1 MVFIE
6 THLDAAHEATAFWV
20 EPPEA
25 LMLASFKVS
34 VSQVVIVPFV
44 TAFVLSH
51 STEAHHIPAM
61 ASEEPTPHNNYHL
74 SEKEEDPSP
83 DSLTD
88 SWQGDPSSHA
98 EHKACRD
105 NKGSRK
111 EEVENKE
118 NQTKRKAKT
127 KRAESLKEG
136 SPTPVLSVSYGSI
149 VIDCSD
155 GSMITIYREYE
166 GRFLQTGWAPPSK
179 EKPVVL
185 ANSKNSVLSGSPL
198 KSSNKWSLQDQNP
211 SSNSLHSEIS
221 EHTED
226 QHYLVHLLDG
236 DSDAEDR
243 DSDSGS
249 EHKELWLHN
258 PALKGLGLEGVME
271 NNLQNSSQ
279 RLHSRQKILAQPEGN
294 LTHLNIIFFIDLQK

>member
-6 THLDAAHEATAFWV
+6 TPLDATHEAKAFWV
-20 EPPEA
+20 KPLKA

-34 VSQVVIVPFV
+34 VSQVVTVPFI

-61 ASEEPTPHNNYHL
+61 ASEEPTPPDNHHL

-83 DSLTD
+83 DSPTD
-88 SWQGDPSSHA
+88 SWQGDPSSRA

-105 NKGSRK
+105 NKGSCK

-127 KRAESLKEG
+127 KRAETLKEG
-136 SPTPVLSVSYGSI
+136 SPAPVLSVSRGSM

-155 GSMITIYREYE
+155 GSMITIYREHE
-166 GRFLQTGWAPPSK
+166 GRFVQTGWTLPSK

-185 ANSKNSVLSGSPL
+185 ANSKNSPTRG
-198 KSSNKWSLQDQNP
+198 
-211 SSNSLHSEIS
+211 
-221 EHTED
+221 
-226 QHYLVHLLDG
+226 
-236 DSDAEDR
+236 
-243 DSDSGS
+243 
-249 EHKELWLHN
+249 
-258 PALKGLGLEGVME
+258 
-271 NNLQNSSQ
+271 
-279 RLHSRQKILAQPEGN
+279 
-294 LTHLNIIFFIDLQK
+294 